1 MSGGSIEHEHLLARK
16 LPVTMRTI
24 SHDMCPFISLG
35 LNIEYSTV
43 LVLTNI
49 TVTTNLLKN
58 IQFHY
63 ISPNAMKQTWAQ
75 LFLTHARFFRDF
87 IQHSIYLTFL
97 SWFSELLI
105 SKTKP
110 EHNKCWECLIIKR
123 YGKQFIKDLT
133 DSTLDHA
140 LRKIFSMPRLT
151 GDRHHPT
158 LDLYDIYFVT
168 FWMIDFKNKS
178 DKKIR

>member
-24 SHDMCPFISLG
+24 SHDMCPFIG
-35 LNIEYSTV
+35 LAFNIEYSTTVV
-43 LVLTNI
+43 LVVLTNI

-97 SWFSELLI
+97 S
-105 SKTKP
+105 
-110 EHNKCWECLIIKR
+110 
-123 YGKQFIKDLT
+123 
-133 DSTLDHA
+133 
-140 LRKIFSMPRLT
+140 
-151 GDRHHPT
+151 
-158 LDLYDIYFVT
+158 
-168 FWMIDFKNKS
+168 
-178 DKKIR
+178 